1 MQSLISDYGVFK
13 VKFFS
18 VVSEDRFKNN
28 LFQNLFVTGDIL
40 YKLKM
45 YFIESYTF

>member
-18 VVSEDRFKNN
+18 VVSEDRDENN
-28 LFQNLFVTGDIL
+28 LFQNLFVTRDIL
-40 YKLKM
+40 YK
-45 YFIESYTF
+45 